1 MLALWDSM
9 AKKEG
14 FDGLKFAFQSA
25 MSYRSKGWD
34 RSLFDYGIQFQPGFV
49 NYKKS
54 TFGSLNLMKYTH
66 WLKKK
71 LGIKRRLLQGK
82 KGVSISDYDAT
93 WEKILSIKPS
103 ERNALPSAFVD
114 WDNTPRKQERG
125 SVYLGAHP
133 DKFKQYFKRLIV
145 KTREEYQQD
154 KIFIFAWNEW
164 AEGGYLEPDEKFGY
178 AYLQAIKEA
187 LLEENE
193 YR

>member
-1 MLALWDSM
+1 M
-9 AKKEG
+9 
-14 FDGLKFAFQSA
+14 
-25 MSYRSKGWD
+25 
-34 RSLFDYGIQFQPGFV
+34 
-49 NYKKS
+49 
-54 TFGSLNLMKYTH
+54 SLNLMKYSH

-71 LGIKRRLLQGK
+71 LGIKRRLLQAK
-82 KGVSISDYDAT
+82 KGVAILDYDAT
-93 WEKILSIKPS
+93 WEKILNIKPS
-103 ERNALPSAFVD
+103 EENALSSAFVD

-133 DKFKQYFKRLIV
+133 DKFKQYFKQLIV
-145 KTREEYQQD
+145 KTREEYRQD

-164 AEGGYLEPDEKFGY
+164 AEGGYLEPDEKFEY